1 MIVCS
6 QNFWAGTSLKSQE
19 TFPNLNQA
27 SPHDMVSPLAAA
39 TGLEDLASQAARHA
53 LDLRSLTEKAAR
65 SRKKKALVDFLQ
77 ALGQLG
83 VSHHRS
89 AIPAAERGIH
99 SWFIQVKL
107 TSSAPDVY
115 LI

>member
-1 MIVCS
+1 M
-6 QNFWAGTSLKSQE
+6 AG
-19 TFPNLNQA
+19 
-27 SPHDMVSPLAAA
+27 
-39 TGLEDLASQAARHA
+39 QAARHA
-53 LDLRSLTEKAAR
+53 LDLRSLTDKAAR

-99 SWFIQVKL
+99 SWFIQAKL
-107 TSSAPDVY
+107 PSPTPSLYSFCDK
-115 LI
+115 